1 MDRVASLSD
10 REWMTADNKLLKF
23 GVPKGSLEAQTLE
36 LMRKSGWRISV
47 GDRSYIPRVDDP
59 SLSCRLLRP
68 QEMPRY
74 IADGTLDAGITG
86 SDWIVENGAD
96 LLEVESFIY
105 SKTSLQPTRW
115 VLCVPERSPV
125 RRLEDLEGKRV
136 ATEMVAFTRRVFA
149 ERQIKVDVEFSWGV
163 TEAKAADG
171 LVDAVVEVTET
182 GSSLRANGLRIVE
195 ELLASTPVLVANHQ
209 SWADEWKQAKIR
221 QIAVLVK
228 GALDAENRVGIKMN
242 VPSDKLD
249 KVIALLPSITA
260 PTVAPLYASPNL
272 RGKEWF
278 AIDTVIDELT
288 VRELFPKLLEAG
300 AVGIIEYPLNKI
312 I

>member
-1 MDRVASLSD
+1 MA
-10 REWMTADNKLLKF
+10 TDNKVLKF
-23 GVPKGSLEAQTLE
+23 GIPKGSLEAQTLE

-47 GDRSYIPRVDDP
+47 GDRSYIPRADDP
-59 SLSCRLLRP
+59 SLSFRLLRP

-86 SDWIVENGAD
+86 SDWIVENGVD
-96 LLEVESFIY
+96 LVEVEKFVY
-105 SKTSLQPTRW
+105 SKVSLQPTRW
-115 VLCVPERSPV
+115 VLCVPDRSPV
-125 RRLEDLEGKRV
+125 TRLEDLEGKRI

-149 ERQIKVDVEFSWGV
+149 QRKIKVDVEFSWGV

-195 ELLASTPVLVANHQ
+195 ELLTSSPVLVANPEA
-209 SWADEWKQAKIR
+209 WGDEWRQAKIR
-221 QIAVLVK
+221 QIGVLVK
-228 GALDAENRVGIKMN
+228 GALDAEGRVGIKMN
-242 VPSDKLD
+242 VPLD
-249 KVIALLPSITA
+249 HVEAVIELLPSITA
-260 PTVAPLYASPNL
+260 PTVSPLYPSPNL
-272 RGKEWF
+272 QGKEWC
-278 AIDTVIDELT
+278 AVETVIAERT

-300 AVGIIEYPLNKI
+300 AVGIIEFPLNKI

>member
-1 MDRVASLSD
+1 MAGQ
-10 REWMTADNKLLKF
+10 KILKF

-47 GDRSYIPRVDDP
+47 GDRSYIPRSDDP
-59 SLSCRLLRP
+59 ALSCRLLRP

-86 SDWIVENGAD
+86 SDWIVENGVD
-96 LLEVESFIY
+96 LVQVESFIY
-105 SKTSLQPTRW
+105 SKVSLQPTRW
-115 VLCVPERSPV
+115 VLCVPEKSSIQ
-125 RRLEDLEGKRV
+125 RLEDLAGKRV
-136 ATEMVAFTRRVFA
+136 ATEMVEFTRRTFA
-149 ERQIKVDVEFSWGV
+149 ERKVKVDVEFSWGV

-195 ELLASTPVLVANHQ
+195 ELLTSTPVLVANQ
-209 SWADEWKQAKIR
+209 VAWEDEWKQGKIR

-228 GALDAENRVGIKMN
+228 GALDAERRVGIKMN
-242 VPSDKLD
+242 VPREQLEA
-249 KVIALLPSITA
+249 VIALLPSITA
-260 PTVAPLYASPNL
+260 PTVSPLYPSANL

-278 AIDTVIDELT
+278 AVETVIAEET
-288 VRELFPKLLEAG
+288 VRELFPRLLEAG
-300 AVGIIEYPLNKI
+300 AVGIVEFPLNKI
-312 I
+312 IG

>member
-1 MDRVASLSD
+1 
-10 REWMTADNKLLKF
+10 MTADDKILKF
-23 GVPKGSLEAQTLE
+23 GIPKGSLEAQTLE

-47 GDRSYIPRVDDP
+47 GERSYIPRVDDT

-68 QEMPRY
+68 LEMPRY

-96 LLEVESFIY
+96 LVEVESFIY

-125 RRLEDLEGKRV
+125 RRLEDLDGKRV
-136 ATEMVAFTRRVFA
+136 ATEMVSFTRRVFA
-149 ERQIKVDVEFSWGV
+149 ERQIKVEVEFSWGV

-195 ELLASTPVLVANHQ
+195 ELLTSSPVLVANKEAW
-209 SWADEWKQAKIR
+209 SDSWKQAKIR
-221 QIAVLVK
+221 QMGVLIK
-228 GALDAENRVGIKMN
+228 GALDAEG
-242 VPSDKLD
+242 
-249 KVIALLPSITA
+249 
-260 PTVAPLYASPNL
+260 
-272 RGKEWF
+272 
-278 AIDTVIDELT
+278 
-288 VRELFPKLLEAG
+288 
-300 AVGIIEYPLNKI
+300 
-312 I
+312 

>member
-1 MDRVASLSD
+1 MATNGNV
-10 REWMTADNKLLKF
+10 LKF
-23 GVPKGSLEAQTLE
+23 GIPKGSLEAQTLE

-59 SLSCRLLRP
+59 ALSCRLLRP

-86 SDWIVENGAD
+86 SDWIVENAVD
-96 LLEVESFIY
+96 LIEVESFIY
-105 SKTSLQPTRW
+105 SKVSLQPTRW

-125 RRLEDLEGKRV
+125 ERLEDLEGKRV
-136 ATEMVAFTRRVFA
+136 ATEMVAFTRRIFK
-149 ERQIKVDVEFSWGV
+149 ERKVNVDVEFSWGV

-195 ELLASTPVLVANHQ
+195 ELLTSNPVLVA
-209 SWADEWKQAKIR
+209 SPAAWADEWKQAKIR
-221 QIAVLVK
+221 QIGVLIR
-228 GALDAENRVGIKMN
+228 GALDAERRVGIKMN
-242 VPSDKLD
+242 VARDDLE

-260 PTVAPLYASPNL
+260 PTVSQLYPAATL
-272 RGKEWF
+272 KGREWV
-278 AIDTVIDELT
+278 AVETVIDEHT

-300 AVGIIEYPLNKI
+300 AVGIVEYQLNKI
-312 I
+312 L

>member
-1 MDRVASLSD
+1 
-10 REWMTADNKLLKF
+10 MTADHKVLKF
-23 GVPKGSLEAQTLE
+23 GIPKGSLEAQTLE

-47 GDRSYIPRVDDP
+47 GDRSYIPRVDDAT
-59 SLSCRLLRP
+59 LSCRLLRP

-86 SDWIVENGAD
+86 SDWIVENGVD
-96 LLEVESFIY
+96 LVEVESFIY

-125 RRLEDLEGKRV
+125 RRLEDLEGKRI
-136 ATEMVAFTRRVFA
+136 ATEMVRFTRRVFA
-149 ERQIKVDVEFSWGV
+149 ERKVKVDVEFSWGV

-195 ELLASTPVLVANHQ
+195 ELLSSSPVLVANQ
-209 SWADEWKQAKIR
+209 DSWADEWKQMKIR
-221 QIAVLVK
+221 QIGVLVK

-242 VPSDKLD
+242 VPGDKLEN
-249 KVIALLPSITA
+249 VISLLPSITA

-278 AIDTVIDELT
+278 AIDTVIDEQT

>member
-1 MDRVASLSD
+1 
-10 REWMTADNKLLKF
+10 MTTDNKLLKF
-23 GVPKGSLEAQTLE
+23 GIPKGSLEAQTLE

-74 IADGTLDAGITG
+74 IADATLDAGITG
-86 SDWIVENGAD
+86 SDWIVENCVD
-96 LLEVESFIY
+96 LLEVESFTY
-105 SKTSLQPTRW
+105 SKSSLQPTRW

-136 ATEMVAFTRRVFA
+136 ATEMVVFTRRVFA
-149 ERQIKVDVEFSWGV
+149 ERRVNVDVEFSWGV

-195 ELLASTPVLVANHQ
+195 ELLTSTPVLAANHQ
-209 SWADEWKQAKIR
+209 AWNDQWKQAKIR

-242 VPSDKLD
+242 VPRDKLD
-249 KVIALLPSITA
+249 RVIALLPSITA

-272 RGKEWF
+272 KGKEWF

-288 VRELFPKLLEAG
+288 VRELFPKLLESG

>member
-1 MDRVASLSD
+1 
-10 REWMTADNKLLKF
+10 MTTDNKLLKF
-23 GVPKGSLEAQTLE
+23 GIPKGSLEAQTLE

-47 GDRSYIPRVDDP
+47 GDRSYIPRVDDR

-74 IADGTLDAGITG
+74 LADGTLDAGITG

-96 LLEVESFIY
+96 LVEVESFIY
-105 SKTSLQPTRW
+105 SKNSLQPTRW

-125 RRLEDLEGKRV
+125 RRLEDLEGKRI
-136 ATEMVAFTRRVFA
+136 ATEMVVFTRRVFA
-149 ERQIKVDVEFSWGV
+149 ERRVNVDVEFSWGV

-195 ELLASTPVLVANHQ
+195 ELLTSTPVLAANHQ
-209 SWADEWKQAKIR
+209 AWGDQWKQAKIR

-242 VPSDKLD
+242 VPRDKLD
-249 KVIALLPSITA
+249 RVIALLPSITA

-272 RGKEWF
+272 GGKEWF

-288 VRELFPKLLEAG
+288 VRELFPKLLESG